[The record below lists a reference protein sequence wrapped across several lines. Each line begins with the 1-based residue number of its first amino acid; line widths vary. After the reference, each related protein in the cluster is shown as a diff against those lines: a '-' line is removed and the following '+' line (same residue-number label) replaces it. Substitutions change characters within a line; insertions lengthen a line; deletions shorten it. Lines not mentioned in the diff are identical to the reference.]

1 MGSRPALVLFDID
14 GTLLLTGRAGVRA
27 MTAAF
32 AELFGVADAF
42 AAVSMGGRTD
52 SYLLSRALAA
62 AGLPDTGDVHESFQE
77 RYIVRLAAEINQP
90 GTGRKGVLPGVTALL
105 DAVRAK
111 SHIHAALLT
120 GNYRSAADIKLSH
133 FGLSG
138 HFSWGAFSD
147 DAADRN
153 ALVPIARNRARARGI
168 LADPPGRTIVVG
180 DTPYDVECAR
190 VAGARA
196 IAVATGGFSASEL
209 RAAGAD
215 VVLED
220 LTETEAVLELLV

>member
-1 MGSRPALVLFDID
+1 MSRQALVLFDID

-32 AELFGVADAF
+32 AELFGVPDAF
-42 AAVSMGGRTD
+42 AAVSLGGRTD
-52 SYLLSRALAA
+52 SYLLSRALAD
-62 AGLPDTGDVHESFQE
+62 AGLPDTPVVHATFEA
-77 RYIVRLAAEINQP
+77 RYVERLAAEITRP
-90 GTGRKGVLPGVTALL
+90 GTGRKGVLPGVPALL
-105 DAVRAK
+105 DAVRAT
-111 SHIHAALLT
+111 SHLHAALLT
-120 GNYRSAADIKLSH
+120 GNYRAAAHIKLSH
-133 FGLSG
+133 FGLSD

-153 ALVPIARNRARARGI
+153 ALVPIARNRARERGI
-168 LADPPGRTIVVG
+168 LPDTTARTIVVG

-196 IAVATGGFSASEL
+196 IAVATGGFGADEL

-220 LTETEAVLELLV
+220 LTETEAVLELLI